1 MSEQPD
7 VERLIRDTR
16 RYEFSDGLRDLQLA
30 LLLGLGGVAAWL
42 AFEPAWLALIL
53 RTADRFGR
61 WAAWIGMLP
70 VFLAPL
76 AALAMLRLMD
86 RLRRRWLWRES
97 GMVRPS
103 RWAVP
108 RKVNILGAA
117 ILLGGLALAV
127 ALLRLGLV
135 DSSFIL
141 RMLWAATGWSFG
153 YTLLAMGRNL
163 DLSRYRRIGLIGG
176 VLSTCLLFLPLGFP
190 QSALAFGLVWG
201 ALLAA
206 SGVITLRRSALSV
219 QRPGEG

>member
-1 MSEQPD
+1 
-7 VERLIRDTR
+7 
-16 RYEFSDGLRDLQLA
+16 
-30 LLLGLGGVAAWL
+30 
-42 AFEPAWLALIL
+42 
-53 RTADRFGR
+53 
-61 WAAWIGMLP
+61 
-70 VFLAPL
+70 
-76 AALAMLRLMD
+76 
-86 RLRRRWLWRES
+86 
-97 GMVRPS
+97 
-103 RWAVP
+103 VP